1 MQGNRP
7 NIISPNRKIMLKN
20 DENDEFNFFKSQ
32 NVIEFNANI
41 LILVSLTD
49 KVSLGQIY
57 IS

>member
-1 MQGNRP
+1 
-7 NIISPNRKIMLKN
+7 MLKN